1 MIEPAYLAGFFDGE
15 GTVKI
20 TYQKSKNPNSD
31 KLYPHAHISIAQSG
45 SDGLEL
51 LEKLRDQYGGNIYNH
66 LSVGQ
71 YKATKPAYKLYWNKE
86 EGARMLA
93 QIIPYLRLKKQAA
106 EEVFTYLIRNE
117 VEVEEDHNC
126 QQIQD

>member
-15 GTVKI
+15 SSVQI
-20 TYQKSKNPNSD
+20 NYQKAKNSD
-31 KLYPHAHISIAQSG
+31 NLKLYPHATIILSQSG
-45 SDGLEL
+45 HDGLTL
-51 LEKLRDQYGGNIYNH
+51 LEKIRDQYGGKVYNH
-66 LSVGQ
+66 LVAGQ

-93 QIIPYLRLKKQAA
+93 QIIPHLVLKKKAA
-106 EEVFTYLIRNE
+106 EEVFTYLLRNE

-126 QQIQD
+126 QPIQD